1 MATQDEAAL
10 EGEQQV
16 LADRLDGE
24 QAPAVEPLGDPSDL
38 GARVRRLDLDPL
50 ADERLQAAGGPVKC
64 VAFGHRVSTI
74 GA

>member
-1 MATQDEAAL
+1 MAAQDDVAL

-24 QAPAVEPLGDPSDL
+24 QAPAVEPLGDLPDL
-38 GARVRRLDLDPL
+38 GAWVRSLDLDPF

-64 VAFGHRVSTI
+64 IAFGHRV
-74 GA
+74 AR